1 MGIVGLIGG
10 KKGKLCVRFIVAAA
24 ILAAVVL
31 AYAAFASALTAT
43 LVIVNSSGAT
53 VNDFFISR
61 SSEVL

>member
-31 AYAAFASALTAT
+31 AYAAFAAALFITNRT
-43 LVIVNSSGAT
+43 FYQPQNRST
-53 VNDFFISR
+53 VMP
-61 SSEVL
+61 L